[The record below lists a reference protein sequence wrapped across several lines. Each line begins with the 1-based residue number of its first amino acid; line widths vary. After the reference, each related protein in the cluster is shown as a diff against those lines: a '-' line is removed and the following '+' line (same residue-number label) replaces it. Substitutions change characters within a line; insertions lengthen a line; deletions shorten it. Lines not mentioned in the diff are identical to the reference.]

1 MPKLIKYALY
11 GIGGII
17 ILLLLVAG
25 YFAATF
31 NPNDYK
37 DEIIKLVKD
46 KKERTLI
53 IEGDIKLSFWPK
65 IGANLGKVSISEHQS
80 DTLFASV
87 NSVKVA
93 LAVMPLL
100 KKELVVDTVYVNG
113 AKANVVKY
121 KDGKFNFDDLLSK
134 DEEDSKIKFD
144 IDGVNVSN
152 SEVIYTDETTGAK
165 YNISKFNMKSGHI
178 ALAEPFDLETDFTL
192 TANQP
197 KMSAT
202 ANLKGNFFI
211 DPETKHFKV
220 KGFDSH
226 MMGDLFGGTGMDVKA
241 SGDVDAKPEL
251 KEFLVDSLK
260 FVASG
265 NFDGAKQSID
275 LSAPALTILKDEIS
289 SKKVTVNLS
298 QDKAGD
304 IFKANMVLADMKGS
318 PKALQSSGIT
328 GDLSAVQGKRT
339 VTGTFSSPF
348 SGNIENLIFDIP
360 KLAGNLDITDPSL
373 PNGGM
378 KGTFNLAAHTDIKKE
393 LANSKFSLN
402 MAETKL
408 TGDVSVSGFKTN
420 IQPMN
425 IKFNLNAD
433 KLDLN
438 KLLGKSTAPAK
449 SNNKPADMSALKNMT
464 LDGKLSVASLIYDK
478 YRVTGLN
485 VGIKADGSKLAFSG
499 LNVKVDDSQIKGNFG
514 ISNFAKPLYTFDLDV
529 DSVDMDKYVVAD
541 ANAKKE
547 TSSKN
552 TGKPL
557 DLSALKTINADGVI
571 RIGSLKYGKTK
582 AYNVNINLKADGEKL
597 SVNPLSAKVDDSQ
610 VKGSFAVTQF
620 SNPKYLFDLDIDT
633 LDANRYAASSS
644 SNSSAPSNKPT
655 QGNNS
660 GLSGLKTFL
669 ADGNLRIGNLKYDKY
684 QISNL
689 KAGLKADGQK
699 LQLNPLI
706 AKVDDSQI
714 NAIVGV
720 SQFSNPIYNFDIK
733 IDRLDADKY
742 ITKTSAKSTGDT
754 PIDLSAL
761 KKLNAVGEA
770 KIGWLKLANVKTENV
785 NLGLKAGEGIA
796 TLSPFSANLYQGS
809 MSGTLKVDARTTPS
823 IAFKQNMKGV
833 SIGPLLVD
841 AINNDMLSGTGT
853 VNIDVTTQGNSVG
866 ALKKG
871 LLGNASLNLVD
882 GALKGVDIAGSIR
895 DLKNKINIIGKKD
908 ANADKTKK
916 TDFSE
921 LTATFDIKNGVAHNE
936 DLAMK
941 APVLRLAKGDSR
953 GEIDIGNERINYVA
967 KPTVVKSLKGQGGAE
982 LDDLSGIAIPVK
994 VTGTFANPKF
1004 GMDFAA
1010 IGAALAQSK
1019 LLDKV
1024 GGEKGAA
1031 VKELLGGDKIEG
1043 LKGLLGK
1050 KKSADPANPA
1060 SANSTAAPAEGT
1072 PTAPAGKEA
1081 APVAPAEP
1089 AKSLEEQAK
1098 EKAEQKLKKLLKF

>member
-1 MPKLIKYALY
+1 MPNLIKYALY
-11 GIGGII
+11 GIGGIV
-17 ILLLLVAG
+17 ILALLVAG

-46 KKERTLI
+46 KKERTLT
-53 IEGDIKLSFWPK
+53 IEGDINLSFWPK

-80 DTLFASV
+80 DTVFASV

-93 LAVMPLL
+93 LAVIPLL
-100 KKELVVDTVYVNG
+100 KKELVVDTIYVDG

-121 KDGKFNFDDLLSK
+121 KDGKFNIDDLLSK
-134 DEEDSKIKFD
+134 DEEGSKIKFD

-152 SEVIYTDETTGAK
+152 SEVIYTDESTGAK

-178 ALAEPFDLETDFTL
+178 ALAEPVDLETDFTL

-197 KMSAT
+197 KIAAT
-202 ANLKGNFFI
+202 ATLKGNFFI

-220 KGFDSH
+220 KGLDSH
-226 MMGDLFGGTGMDVKA
+226 MMGDLLGGTGVDVKA

-289 SKKVTVNLS
+289 SKKVTVSLS
-298 QDKAGD
+298 QEKAGD

-339 VTGTFSSPF
+339 VTGRFSSPF
-348 SGNIENLIFDIP
+348 SGDIENLIFDIP

-378 KGTFNLAAHTDIKKE
+378 KGTFNLSAHTDIKNE

-408 TGDVSVSGFKTN
+408 DGDIAVIGFK
-420 IQPMN
+420 QQN

-449 SNNKPADMSALKNMT
+449 TSNKPADMSALRNMT

-478 YRVTGLN
+478 YRVSGLN
-485 VGIKADGSKLAFSG
+485 VGIKADGNKLTLSG

-529 DSVDMDKYVVAD
+529 DSVDLDKYVVAD
-541 ANAKKE
+541 LSAKKD
-547 TSSKN
+547 SA
-552 TGKPL
+552 KPL
-557 DLSALKTINADGVI
+557 DLSALKALNADGRI

-582 AYNVNINLKADGEKL
+582 ASNVNINLNADGEKL
-597 SVNPLSAKVDDSQ
+597 S
-610 VKGSFAVTQF
+610 
-620 SNPKYLFDLDIDT
+620 
-633 LDANRYAASSS
+633 
-644 SNSSAPSNKPT
+644 
-655 QGNNS
+655 
-660 GLSGLKTFL
+660 
-669 ADGNLRIGNLKYDKY
+669 
-684 QISNL
+684 
-689 KAGLKADGQK
+689 
-699 LQLNPLI
+699 LNPLI

-714 NAIVGV
+714 NANVGIN
-720 SQFSNPIYNFDIK
+720 QFSNPIYNFDIK

-754 PIDLSAL
+754 LIDLSAL
-761 KKLNAVGEA
+761 KKLNATGEA

-809 MSGTLKVDARTTPS
+809 ISLKVDARATPS
-823 IAFKQNMKGV
+823 IIFKQNMKSV

-841 AINNDMLSGTGT
+841 AINNDMLSGKGT
-853 VNIDVTTQGNSVG
+853 VNIDVTTQGNSVA

-871 LLGNASLNLVD
+871 LLGNASLSLVD

-895 DLKNKINIIGKKD
+895 DLKNKINILGKKD
-908 ANADKTKK
+908 ANADKNKK

-921 LTATFDIKNGVAHNE
+921 LSASFDIKNGVAHNE

-953 GEIDIGNERINYVA
+953 GDIDIGNERINYIA

-982 LDDLSGIAIPVK
+982 LDDLSGFAIPIK
-994 VTGTFANPKF
+994 ITGTFADPKY
-1004 GMDFAA
+1004 GMDFTA
-1010 IGAALAQSK
+1010 IGATLAQSK

-1031 VKELLGGDKIEG
+1031 VKEILGGDKIEG

-1050 KKSADPANPA
+1050 PFPAVP
-1060 SANSTAAPAEGT
+1060 ANSTAAPAEAALVAPSGT
-1072 PTAPAGKEA
+1072 EA
-1081 APVAPAEP
+1081 APEAPAEP
-1089 AKSLEEQAK
+1089 TKSLEQQAK
-1098 EKAEQKLKKLLKF
+1098 EKAEQKLKKLFKF